1 MKVIP
6 LVLVLG
12 LLVVSVTAKGKS
24 KGKEDDYEPVPDPEA
39 DKLEKKEK
47 GDLPEE
53 EAETKPRLEEGEAIP
68 VPELKEVISNVTA
81 EMKKPLPGKT
91 KFRTGGGSVKRRRRT
106 WTKRFKSTGK
116 RSISS
121 RVTFCSTRVKH
132 SFSSSVQVSTN
143 FHMKNIW
150 HGVGGIIGGG
160 LQMAGGKV
168 QLAGG
173 LVGGLLNFAG
183 NLAGNGLK
191 LAGGVASGITGFI
204 GGGVQLAGRWVN
216 ELDRALQMT
225 CFVRSGRTNYNYK
238 VYFGK
243 APGSDERYLY
253 WCRQAR
259 GRRWCSMNGR
269 HKWNRVSI
277 ADLDR
282 DLKFGLVTWEHQDY
296 PLFGLVGSPE
306 LSIPG
311 EIYGF
316 GAAAQMPFVINRLY
330 THFLIK
336 RDVILKGLKV
346 RRYRMVWQGQ
356 QYRNSP
362 SKVVDRRT
370 DLIWDIPYW
379 LPPKNRVN
387 CWKLYTNP
395 ETNYPVVSYTGNTN
409 PAPITCPGLL
419 GINIRVTAGIDFPK
433 LWTTLFDVKRL
444 VFHKMP
450 RLEDVVC
457 LIPLACRR
465 NDPDIIS
472 VWNSNTWC
480 NRCSFSKVQ
489 F

>member
-1 MKVIP
+1 
-6 LVLVLG
+6 
-12 LLVVSVTAKGKS
+12 
-24 KGKEDDYEPVPDPEA
+24 
-39 DKLEKKEK
+39 
-47 GDLPEE
+47 
-53 EAETKPRLEEGEAIP
+53 
-68 VPELKEVISNVTA
+68 
-81 EMKKPLPGKT
+81 
-91 KFRTGGGSVKRRRRT
+91 
-106 WTKRFKSTGK
+106 
-116 RSISS
+116 
-121 RVTFCSTRVKH
+121 
-132 SFSSSVQVSTN
+132 
-143 FHMKNIW
+143 MKNIW

-191 LAGGVASGITGFI
+191 LAGGVASGITGLI

-379 LPPKNRVN
+379 LPAKNRVN

-395 ETNYPVVSYTGNTN
+395 ETSYPVVSYTGNTN
-409 PAPITCPGLL
+409 PAPITCPGLR

-457 LIPLACRR
+457 MIPLACRR

-472 VWNSNTWC
+472 VWNSNKWC
-480 NRCSFSKVQ
+480 NRCS
-489 F
+489 